1 MPVIGD
7 FSLNN
12 IRWNWTS
19 VCPRLFRK
27 VLLVLGRV
35 LGTQNWLCSPVDG
48 GRQHCI
54 SLTVSRIDIHVRTGD
69 VGEQKQY
76 LPFCPLVISLVGR
89 RGSRL
94 VCVLT
99 RRTSGSK

>member
-12 IRWNWTS
+12 IRWKWTS
-19 VCPRLFRK
+19 VCTRLFRK
-27 VLLVLGRV
+27 ALLVLGRV
-35 LGTQNWLCSPVDG
+35 SGAQNWLGSPVDG
-48 GRQHCI
+48 GRQRCI
-54 SLTVSRIDIHVRTGD
+54 SLTVSGIYIHVRTGETE
-69 VGEQKQY
+69 EQKRY

-94 VCVLT
+94 VWVLT